1 MSWKVFTV
9 FCFLDLPEASL
20 GANWVQLASSCPN
33 GTLQPSSTVSLP
45 SCHQPK
51 KLPKLQHKPRLFLAI
66 SFYGIPTV
74 SHHHTFIIVHCDI
87 VHYVCSGGPKIVPV
101 VPHKAVAEVS
111 KIGNHRKPIGEERL
125 VVVNHGW
132 QSEATDLSID
142 LSIDLSF
149 FLSFL
154 SIWPIYLSIYRSIG
168 LPVYLSIYL
177 SIYLSHLSI

>member
-87 VHYVCSGGPKIVPV
+87 VHYVCSGDPKIVPV

-142 LSIDLSF
+142 LSI

-154 SIWPIYLSIYRSIG
+154 SIWPIYLSIYRSTC
-168 LPVYLSIYL
+168 LSVYLSLYL
-177 SIYLSHLSI
+177 SISSV